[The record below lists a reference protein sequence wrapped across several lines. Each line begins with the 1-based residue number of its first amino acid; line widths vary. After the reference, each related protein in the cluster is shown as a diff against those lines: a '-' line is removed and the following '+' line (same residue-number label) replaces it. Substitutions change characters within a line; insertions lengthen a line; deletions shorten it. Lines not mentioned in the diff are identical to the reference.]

1 MTRAEALR
9 IVQANAPYRTGTLRN
24 SFKVVEYEDGFG
36 IMTDIPYM
44 KFTTEKWAFNKRWN
58 KTLQNPNEQ
67 WFQRTA
73 FYIAQ
78 IIAQEKG
85 GVVNVIK

>member
-9 IVQANAPYRTGTLRN
+9 IVQANSPYRTGTLRY
-24 SFKVVEYEDGFG
+24 SFRVVEYEDGFG
-36 IMTDIPYM
+36 IVTDIPYM
-44 KFTTEKWAFNKRWN
+44 KFTTEKWTFNKRWN

-67 WFQRTA
+67 WFQRSA
-73 FYIAQ
+73 VYIAQ